1 MYLRKHVHSSV
12 KIFHT
17 ITWLVLSSPCRSLS
31 EWSSLV
37 GDDSD
42 RPLRMYYERESGN
55 DVSSPKHGKVRH
67 LYLYHSMSKD
77 HSTAA

>member
-1 MYLRKHVHSSV
+1 MY
-12 KIFHT
+12 
-17 ITWLVLSSPCRSLS
+17 RSLL

-42 RPLRMYYERESGN
+42 RPLRMYYERESGE

-67 LYLYHSMSKD
+67 LCKCAKMGTCSFTWFAYSPGGP
-77 HSTAA
+77 